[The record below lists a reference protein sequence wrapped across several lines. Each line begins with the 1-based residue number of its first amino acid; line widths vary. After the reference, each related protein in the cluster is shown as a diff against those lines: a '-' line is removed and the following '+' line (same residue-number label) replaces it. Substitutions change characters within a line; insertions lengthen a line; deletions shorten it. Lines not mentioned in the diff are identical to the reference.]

1 MSVLEKCF
9 KKVERS
15 GQAGRAIPCVH
26 HHITKFCNLPSCSIY
41 VHLSI
46 LLGSDI
52 VELVIIEVGLSRIF
66 LYP

>member
-26 HHITKFCNLPSCSIY
+26 HHLTKFRNFPSCNMY

-52 VELVIIEVGLSRIF
+52 VELVIIEGGMS
-66 LYP
+66 